1 MSKAGEDSIYVERG
15 NFEQV
20 PDALWKEGATT
31 PRAVVLY
38 LALSKRGSREDR
50 GVPKRSTLARDMG
63 VSSVRTVD
71 AAIDELV
78 EKGWLLITPRLREDA
93 DQGQTSNHY
102 RLLWT
107 PITSTDDERLVKHQR
122 ESSEFDRIMA
132 EKQAKNG
139 NEGARSVR
147 RASWLAPVQNSAP
160 SPRAENCAPPAQKI
174 DTGPAQETALQES
187 YLSRTTPLENQ
198 TTPLVPADAATGDDA
213 QELTLVSPTYVA
225 PTPQPSFEDFWAVYP
240 KTPTGK
246 QAAKR
251 AWDKA
256 VKIASPSFIVDGA
269 RRFAADPNLP
279 SKAEEQF
286 IPHASTWL
294 NAGRWEDGPLPPRAG
309 GRGRAYDDTATWGTE
324 AERVSQAEAKRKA
337 WDDMTEE
344 ERQAEIASMFDE
356 DNGSAASHG
365 G

>member
-20 PDALWKEGATT
+20 PDALWAGGATT

-50 GVPKRSTLARDMG
+50 GVPKRSTLAKDMG

-71 AAIDELV
+71 AAVDELV

-107 PITSTDDERLVKHQR
+107 PITSADDERLVKHQR
-122 ESSEFDRIMA
+122 ESAEFDRIMA

-139 NEGARSVR
+139 NEGERSVR
-147 RASWLAPVQNSAP
+147 RASWVAPVQKTAP
-160 SPRAENCAPPAQKI
+160 SPRAESCAPPAQNF
-174 DTGPAQETALQES
+174 DTGPVQETARQES

-198 TTPLVPADAATGDDA
+198 TTPLVPADAATGGSAD
-213 QELTLVSPTYVA
+213 ELTLVSPTYA
-225 PTPQPSFEDFWAVYP
+225 PPTPQPSFEDFWAVYP

-256 VKIASPSFIVDGA
+256 VKIASPSFIVEGA

-294 NAGRWEDGPLPPRAG
+294 NAGRWEDGPLPPRVG
-309 GRGRAYDDTATWGTE
+309 GRGRAYSDAETWGTE
-324 AERVSQAEAKRKA
+324 PERVAAAEAKKA
-337 WDDMTEE
+337 AWEAMTEE
-344 ERQAEIASMFDE
+344 ERQAEVDRMFGE
-356 DNGSAASHG
+356 DGNAAAHG

>member
-1 MSKAGEDSIYVERG
+1 MSRAGDEDSIYVERG

-20 PDALWKEGATT
+20 PDALWMAGATT

-38 LALSKRGSREDR
+38 LALSKRGSRENR
-50 GVPKRSTLARDMG
+50 GVPKRSTLAKDMG

-71 AAIDELV
+71 AAVDELV

-107 PITSTDDERLVKHQR
+107 PISSTEDERLVKHQR
-122 ESSEFDRIMA
+122 ETAEFDRIMA

-139 NEGARSVR
+139 NEGQRSVR
-147 RASWLAPVQNSAP
+147 RASWVAPVQKTAP
-160 SPRAENCAPPAQKI
+160 SPRAESCAPPAQKI
-174 DTGPAQETALQES
+174 DTGPVQETALQES

-198 TTPLVPADAATGDDA
+198 TTPLVPADAATGEG
-213 QELTLVSPTYVA
+213 ELALISEVLPT
-225 PTPQPSFEDFWAVYP
+225 TPQPSFDDFWAVYP
-240 KTPTGK
+240 KTPIGK

-256 VKIASPSFIVDGA
+256 VKVASPSFIVEGA

-286 IPHASTWL
+286 IPHAATWL
-294 NAGRWEDGPLPPRAG
+294 NAGRWEDGPLPPRASA
-309 GRGRAYDDTATWGTE
+309 RGRAYDDTATWGTE
-324 AERVSQAEAKRKA
+324 EQRVAQAAEKRQR
-337 WDDMTEE
+337 WEEMTDE
-344 ERQAEIASMFDE
+344 EREAELDRAFG
-356 DNGSAASHG
+356 NNPAASG
-365 G
+365 E